1 MQGGVSKDSEME
13 GGQGGGG
20 RREEQLLEVEVTG
33 SVKDGPAHEE
43 EDCGGAHGEDS
54 SWRC

>member
-13 GGQGGGG
+13 GGQRGGGS
-20 RREEQLLEVEVTG
+20 REEQLLEVEVTG

-43 EDCGGAHGEDS
+43 DDCGGAHGEDS

>member
-20 RREEQLLEVEVTG
+20 RREEQLVEVE
-33 SVKDGPAHEE
+33 D
-43 EDCGGAHGEDS
+43 DCGAHGEDS